1 MVAWMLQVL
10 NGTIHA
16 NKESLFLKVW
26 VICYTESLVITADVW
41 KIVQGRHWNGS
52 IKKKHPAT
60 FNFFYFRLINIT
72 SCSECGLHQI
82 CQFLLW
88 DVTPLLH
95 QGTCKFFNMSDIF
108 WTLPHICGRV
118 QKQILLRWRFT
129 ETCSLRYL
137 ELTFMAKLN
146 TCRRALVRVM
156 TKNLMVTS
164 WDPWSYVEIGVIYWR
179 TNKPLL
185 LYGHCSLLLWPHL
198 LSSCLPAAAL
208 WHVQASEKKR
218 RASFFMVFF
227 RVTRKVSLM
236 S

>member
-16 NKESLFLKVW
+16 NKESLFLKVL
-26 VICYTESLVITADVW
+26 VICYTESLVITPDVW

-72 SCSECGLHQI
+72 SCSECGLQQI

-95 QGTCKFFNMSDIF
+95 QALASSWTCLTFSELFHTS
-108 WTLPHICGRV
+108 

-129 ETCSLRYL
+129 EACSLRYL
-137 ELTFMAKLN
+137 ELAFMAKLN

-164 WDPWSYVEIGVIYWR
+164 WDPWSYVEIGVIYR
-179 TNKPLL
+179 RINKPLL

-218 RASFFMVFF
+218 WASFFMVFF